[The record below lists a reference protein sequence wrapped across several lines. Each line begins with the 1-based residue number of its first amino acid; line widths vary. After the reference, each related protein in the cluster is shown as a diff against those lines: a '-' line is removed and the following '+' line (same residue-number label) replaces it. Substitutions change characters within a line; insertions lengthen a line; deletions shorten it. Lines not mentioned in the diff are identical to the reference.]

1 MAEGNKHQD
10 RTLRQAFLELAQE
23 EVSNLQETLEQD
35 ADLRRQAD
43 AMYGRNRQQLAQQI
57 HLRLRKR
64 RRNVWRYALV
74 AASLALIMLGTLRLA
89 RPPQDTVV
97 LSQPTGSL
105 GSGTPGI
112 LHTYGPSP
120 SPSAEPVTAPPSPA
134 ISSVPT
140 VSPTPVLSPT
150 PTLEPTQTPAP
161 ETSREP
167 QWAGKYLPI
176 LPETYVLVGMDAGID
191 DAVAVFRSAEGRQ
204 LIFTEYQRTVVPSFN
219 EATGFSYHALA
230 DGTTALLVQM
240 DDSRILVWDR
250 DGQTFSIKAAEGT
263 EQLLEYANSVALI
276 SFHDNK

>member
-112 LHTYGPSP
+112 LRKGWPG
-120 SPSAEPVTAPPSPA
+120 ETA
-134 ISSVPT
+134 
-140 VSPTPVLSPT
+140 
-150 PTLEPTQTPAP
+150 
-161 ETSREP
+161 R
-167 QWAGKYLPI
+167 
-176 LPETYVLVGMDAGID
+176 
-191 DAVAVFRSAEGRQ
+191 
-204 LIFTEYQRTVVPSFN
+204 
-219 EATGFSYHALA
+219 
-230 DGTTALLVQM
+230 
-240 DDSRILVWDR
+240 
-250 DGQTFSIKAAEGT
+250 
-263 EQLLEYANSVALI
+263 
-276 SFHDNK
+276 